1 MSLRGA
7 GLPSITASATIAD
20 SARRKLRGGAND
32 QLMPETYETRAVR
45 PMQFADTH
53 LIIDYFHSASPE
65 FLNTLGVDPS
75 RLPERKQWQAIFER
89 VFARPIEERNFFA
102 ILWEI
107 EEQPA
112 GWSSADKIIFGEEA
126 YMHLH
131 ILRSDKRRAGNGT
144 FFVKESAKIYFDTL
158 RISRLYCEPYA
169 FNVAP
174 NRTLQ
179 AAGFKY
185 IKTHETVPGPL
196 NFHQPVTRW
205 LLERS

>member
-1 MSLRGA
+1 MIG
-7 GLPSITASATIAD
+7 PSEGPMHEIS
-20 SARRKLRGGAND
+20 
-32 QLMPETYETRAVR
+32 ETRRAR
-45 PMQFADTH
+45 PMQLAETE

-75 RLPERKQWQAIFER
+75 RLLERAQWKARFEHR
-89 VFARPIEERNFFA
+89 FALPIEERNFFA

-107 EEQPA
+107 DGRPA
-112 GWSSADKIIFGEEA
+112 GWSSADKVVFGQEA

-131 ILRSDKRRAGNGT
+131 VLDPERRGQGNGT
-144 FFVKESAKIYFDTL
+144 FFVRESAKIYFDTL

-185 IKTHETVPGPL
+185 VKTHETVPGPF

-205 LLERS
+205 LLESGSA

>member
-1 MSLRGA
+1 MTNN
-7 GLPSITASATIAD
+7 PAT
-20 SARRKLRGGAND
+20 RRA
-32 QLMPETYETRAVR
+32 R
-45 PMQFADTH
+45 PMQLAETE

-75 RLPERKQWQAIFER
+75 RLLDRAQWRARFEHR
-89 VFARPIEERNFFA
+89 FTLPIEERNFFA

-107 EEQPA
+107 DGRPA
-112 GWSSADKIIFGEEA
+112 GWSSADKVVFGQEA

-131 ILRSDKRRAGNGT
+131 VLDPERRRAGNGT
-144 FFVKESAKIYFDTL
+144 FFVRESAKIYFDTL
-158 RISRLYCEPYA
+158 RISRLFCEPHA
-169 FNVAP
+169 LNVAP

-185 IKTHETVPGPL
+185 VKTHETVPGPF

-205 LLERS
+205 MLESGSA

>member
-1 MSLRGA
+1 
-7 GLPSITASATIAD
+7 
-20 SARRKLRGGAND
+20 
-32 QLMPETYETRAVR
+32 MPLTPPIRAAR
-45 PMQFADTH
+45 PMQLADAD
-53 LIIDYFHSASPE
+53 LIIDYFHAASPE
-65 FLNTLGVDPS
+65 YLNSLGVDPS
-75 RLPERKQWQAIFER
+75 RLLER
-89 VFARPIEERNFFA
+89 VEWKARLERRFAMPIEERNFFG
-102 ILWEI
+102 IVWEI
-107 EEQPA
+107 DGRPA
-112 GWSSADKIIFGEEA
+112 GWSSADKIVFGQEA

-131 ILRSDKRRAGNGT
+131 ILEPQRRQAGNGT

-185 IKTHETVPGPL
+185 IKTHETVPGMF

-205 LLERS
+205 MLERGSL

>member
-1 MSLRGA
+1 
-7 GLPSITASATIAD
+7 
-20 SARRKLRGGAND
+20 
-32 QLMPETYETRAVR
+32 MPKTDETRRAR
-45 PMQFADTH
+45 PMQLAETE

-75 RLPERKQWQAIFER
+75 RLLERAQWKARFEAR
-89 VFARPIEERNFFA
+89 FALPIEERNFFA

-107 EEQPA
+107 DGRPA
-112 GWSSADKIIFGEEA
+112 GWSSADKVVFGQEA

-131 ILRSDKRRAGNGT
+131 VLDPERRGQGNGT
-144 FFVKESAKIYFDTL
+144 FFVRESAKIYFDTL

-169 FNVAP
+169 FNTAP

-185 IKTHETVPGPL
+185 VKTHETVPGPF

-205 LLERS
+205 MLESGSA